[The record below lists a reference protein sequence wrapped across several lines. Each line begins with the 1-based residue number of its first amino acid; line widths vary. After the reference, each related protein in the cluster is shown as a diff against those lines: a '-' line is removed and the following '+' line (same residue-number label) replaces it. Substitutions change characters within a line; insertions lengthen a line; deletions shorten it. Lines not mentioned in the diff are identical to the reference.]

1 MGSIMDILLIR
12 HAPAEDRDAFALTG
26 APDALRPLTARGIE
40 RMQHAARGLMT
51 LALPIE
57 RLISSPLTRARQT
70 AELLAPALEIR
81 NIDLEPVLSPENP
94 PVAVIDWLRK
104 QPRVEGM
111 ALVGHEPNLGELFE
125 ILLHDRSLGN
135 TPFKKGGAALL
146 RFSDGIAAGQGQL
159 VWFLSPGILRALAD

>member
-1 MGSIMDILLIR
+1 MDILLIR
-12 HAPAEDRDAFALTG
+12 HAPAEDRDAFAQTG
-26 APDALRPLTARGIE
+26 APDELRPLTERGIE

-70 AELLAPALEIR
+70 AELIAPALEIR
-81 NIDLEPVLSPENP
+81 AIDIEPVLSPEQSTG
-94 PVAVIDWLRK
+94 AVIDWLRK
-104 QPRVEGM
+104 QPRVEAL

-125 ILLHDRSLGN
+125 TLLHDRALGN
-135 TPFKKGGAALL
+135 APFKKGGAALL
-146 RFSDGIAAGQGQL
+146 RFPDGIAAGQGQL